1 MTFTNKFVSI
11 PQVPSRDGDDAG
23 AGGDDAGAGA
33 DAAAQAS
40 AQAAATQAAADAAAV
55 AQAEATAAAAKAA
68 ADAANVVAN
77 QGTDE
82 FTPEQQLKVNALLAK
97 QKTKMQDQPTQARLQ
112 SLSETTAL
120 NDEER
125 ASLLAAQQELEK
137 QLKTRAQIEA
147 DEKAKI
153 KTEYEEQLAQAQ
165 AEVVAL
171 KQTRDQNIIDSALM
185 KAFEDGEAYN
195 PRLSMVHLKPYTK
208 LSEDGKKALVHFP
221 NDKSTSADDEY
232 LVFTPAEAVKHMKT
246 IPAEFGNLFKSN
258 VASGIGGGATGVGFN
273 SNPNQVD
280 IASMSYKEYLA
291 HTRGE
296 KN

>member
-23 AGGDDAGAGA
+23 AGVDAS
-33 DAAAQAS
+33 AQAA

-68 ADAANVVAN
+68 ADAADVVAN
-77 QGTDE
+77 QGTEE

-97 QKTKMQDQPTQARLQ
+97 QKTKMQDQLRATQARLQ
-112 SLSETTAL
+112 TLSETTAL

-153 KTEYEEQLAQAQ
+153 KTEYEEQLAKAQ

-171 KQTRDQNIIDSALM
+171 KATRDQNIIDSALM